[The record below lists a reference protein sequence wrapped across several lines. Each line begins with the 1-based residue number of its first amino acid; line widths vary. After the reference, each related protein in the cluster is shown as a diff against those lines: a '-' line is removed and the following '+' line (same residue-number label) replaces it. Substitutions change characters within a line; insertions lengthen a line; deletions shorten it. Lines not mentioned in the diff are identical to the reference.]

1 MTAVQ
6 LKTTP
11 APWRWEVNKEY
22 KTVYLK
28 GGCPRFDQNVMSFTR
43 WGMGG
48 AAPEFRGENENHSII
63 HRVEKWAV
71 PVPGR
76 EHHAHWFMDVNH
88 PDARLMRLSPNL
100 KAVVENALPFLVR
113 EQQFQGKEGQC
124 PYLDEIIEQMTEVL
138 KEIEPGYV
146 VKPWEP
152 TL

>member
-1 MTAVQ
+1 MSNQ
-6 LKTTP
+6 PLKSTP

-22 KTVYLK
+22 KTVYLR

-76 EHHAHWFMDVNH
+76 EHHAHWFMDVDH
-88 PDARLMRLSPNL
+88 PDARLIAAAPDLL
-100 KAVVENALPFLVR
+100 WA
-113 EQQFQGKEGQC
+113 
-124 PYLDEIIEQMTEVL
+124 L
-138 KEIEPGYV
+138 KEILSELPPKLDWLNPDLEKIAKATVAKAEGGA
-146 VKPWEP
+146 K
-152 TL
+152 